1 MRRALVVVALAGL
14 CGASAHAAP
23 PVKVNDSALAL
34 AALDRRIADLDSED
48 QATRKEISELGP
60 KIAGVH
66 ARAVSRGRSYYKL
79 TRAGMLPVGA
89 GFDSLVSHAMRVER
103 ARHTLEDDLAEE
115 ARLKVHGQDLTKN
128 LEHVARDREALA
140 SQRTS
145 MDAVRMAMEDEAR
158 RRAAFDK
165 AFDSSQGAPT
175 ADYVAVGGPSD
186 DGVGGAF
193 AAARGK
199 LLMPIAGRAEVR
211 TAKREGADGPGLE
224 LLCADGSVVRAVY
237 AGRVAFADR
246 YGAYGRIV
254 IVDHGDH
261 YYTVSGNLGTV
272 DVRVGDDISA
282 GERLG
287 TVGDDGAG
295 PMLYF
300 EVRHGSQTVPPG
312 PWLGL

>member
-1 MRRALVVVALAGL
+1 MRRALALSALVFVAAT
-14 CGASAHAAP
+14 AHAAP
-23 PVKVNDSALAL
+23 QAKNDALAL

-48 QATRKEISELGP
+48 QATRKEIAELGP
-60 KIAGVH
+60 RIATVH
-66 ARAVSRGRSYYKL
+66 ARAVGRGRSYYKL

-103 ARHTLEDDLAEE
+103 ARHTLQDDLAEE
-115 ARLKVHGQDLTKN
+115 SRLRAHGADLTKN

-140 SQRTS
+140 GQRTS
-145 MDAVRMAMEDEAR
+145 MDAARVAMEDEAR
-158 RRAAFDK
+158 RRQAFDK
-165 AFDSSQGAPT
+165 AFQSSQTHPT
-175 ADYVAVGGPSD
+175 TDYVAVGGPND
-186 DGVGGAF
+186 DGAGSAF

-199 LLMPIAGRAEVR
+199 LLMPIAGRTDIRAAR
-211 TAKREGADGPGLE
+211 REGADGPGLE
-224 LLCADGSVVRAVY
+224 MLCADGSVVRAVY

-261 YYTVSGNLGTV
+261 FYTVSGNLGTV
-272 DVRVGDDISA
+272 DVHVGDDISA

-300 EVRHGSQTVPPG
+300 EVRHGSQTVAPG
-312 PWLGL
+312 PWLGLQ

>member
-1 MRRALVVVALAGL
+1 MQRGLVALIATL
-14 CGASAHAAP
+14 LFVAPTHAAQSN
-23 PVKVNDSALAL
+23 KGNDPILAL

-48 QATRKEISELGP
+48 QATRKEITDLGP
-60 KIAGVH
+60 KIAKVH
-66 ARAVSRGRSYYKL
+66 VRAISRGRAYYKL

-103 ARHTLEDDLAEE
+103 ARHTLE
-115 ARLKVHGQDLTKN
+115 QDLIAEGHLRTHGAELAKN
-128 LEHVARDREALA
+128 LERVARDRESLA

-145 MDAVRMAMEDEAR
+145 MDAARMAIEDER
-158 RRAAFDK
+158 RRHQAFDK
-165 AFDSSQGAPT
+165 AFESSNAGS
-175 ADYVAVGGPSD
+175 DYVAVGGPSD
-186 DGVGGAF
+186 DVALGAF
-193 AAARGK
+193 ASARGK

-211 TAKREGADGPGLE
+211 NAKREGADGPGLE
-224 LLCADGSVVRAVY
+224 MLCAEGSIVRAVY
-237 AGRVAFADR
+237 TGRVAFADR

-261 YYTVSGNLGTV
+261 FYTVSGNLGTV
-272 DVRVGDDISA
+272 DVHVGDDISA

-295 PMLYF
+295 SMLYF
-300 EVRHGSQTVPPG
+300 EVRHGSQTVPPA